1 MPVRLFREL
10 PIIELFIL
18 ATTCILVAYAA
29 SRFLASRPSA
39 RNVGPQSADDI
50 VWIFDGPDLVD
61 ATTRAR
67 QVIDMP
73 EGPCFWSDL
82 HKGLSSL
89 YPTFPKTEDIVKISG
104 QLVSQPPDRKN
115 PSEIYCEWIDG
126 ITRVSMRKRQKDS
139 AQSSELVDV
148 LSGAAKE
155 LETLRFA
162 VNSAHYP
169 VWCVDGAGDVIW
181 FNTAFDTLCQ
191 TVLGKPARK
200 DAALFGPSGEVPI
213 PTKRTRRS
221 LTISKTGKKLW
232 FDVSVVQCDAGTLI
246 YAIDVNAIVE
256 AEVAQRNFVQTL
268 AKTFAQ
274 LSIGLAI
281 FDRNRQLVL
290 FNPALIDLTALPAD
304 FLSARPTIL
313 SFFDRL
319 RDSRMMPEPKNYN
332 SWRDQ
337 MAELVEAAT
346 DGRYQE
352 TWSLPSGSVYSVSGR
367 PHPDGA
373 VAFLIEDIT
382 AEITLT
388 RRFRS
393 DLEMWQAV
401 FDQIDDAIA
410 VFSLTGD
417 LIFSN
422 AAYHTLWSVDP
433 ESSFAQ
439 TSILDSGRIWQDQSM
454 ASPIWGDIRDF
465 VTMQD
470 DRAEWWARVVLKS
483 GDSLVC
489 SVHPIQRG
497 STMISF
503 SRATAKP
510 RATTQK
516 QPELTAG

>member
-1 MPVRLFREL
+1 MLRGL
-10 PIIELFIL
+10 PIIELFML
-18 ATTCILVAYAA
+18 ATTCLLVAYAA
-29 SRFLASRPSA
+29 SRFLAARPPA
-39 RNVGPQSADDI
+39 HNVGPKSADDI

-67 QVIDMP
+67 RVIDMP
-73 EGPCFWSDL
+73 DGPCFWSDL
-82 HKGLSSL
+82 YQGLSSL
-89 YPTFPKTEDIVKISG
+89 YPTFPKTEEIVKASG
-104 QLVSQPPDRKN
+104 QVVAQAPDVKN
-115 PSEIYCEWIDG
+115 PSEVFCEWIDG
-126 ITRVSMRKRQKDS
+126 ITRVSMRARQQVS
-139 AQSSELVDV
+139 PQSGDLVNV
-148 LSGAAKE
+148 LSGAAQE

-169 VWCVDGAGDVIW
+169 VWCVDDTGQVVW
-181 FNTAFDTLCQ
+181 FNTAFDALCQ
-191 TVLGKPARK
+191 TASGKPAGR
-200 DAALFGPSGEVPI
+200 DSALFGPTGEVPI

-221 LTISKTGKKLW
+221 LTIAETGKKLW

-246 YAIDVNAIVE
+246 YAIDVNAIVD

-290 FNPALIDLTALPAD
+290 FNPALVDLTALPAD
-304 FLSARPTIL
+304 FLSGRPTIL

-319 RDSRMMPEPKNYN
+319 RDSRMMPEPKNYK

-337 MAELVEAAT
+337 MAELVKAAT

-373 VAFLIEDIT
+373 VAFLMEDIT

-410 VFSLTGD
+410 VFSMTGD

-422 AAYHTLWSVDP
+422 TAYHTRWGVDP

-439 TSILDSGRIWQDQSM
+439 TSILDSSRVWQDQSM
-454 ASPIWGDIRDF
+454 ASPVWGDIRDF
-465 VTMQD
+465 VTMQEN
-470 DRAEWWARVVLKS
+470 RAEWWAKVALKS
-483 GDSLVC
+483 GETLVC

-497 STMISF
+497 ATMISF
-503 SRATAKP
+503 SRPTDKP
-510 RATTQK
+510 PTTLQK
-516 QPELTAG
+516 HPELTAG